1 MFMVGLMIM
10 LFCLWLHNFCCIG
23 VMNYLKMI
31 YYNFVCVCVCVKM
44 SYCQLNR
51 VKLLEKAK
59 DRYHNGTGKKIA
71 KYYKNK
77 F

>member
-1 MFMVGLMIM
+1 
-10 LFCLWLHNFCCIG
+10 
-23 VMNYLKMI
+23 
-31 YYNFVCVCVCVKM
+31 M

-71 KYYKNK
+71 KYYQNK